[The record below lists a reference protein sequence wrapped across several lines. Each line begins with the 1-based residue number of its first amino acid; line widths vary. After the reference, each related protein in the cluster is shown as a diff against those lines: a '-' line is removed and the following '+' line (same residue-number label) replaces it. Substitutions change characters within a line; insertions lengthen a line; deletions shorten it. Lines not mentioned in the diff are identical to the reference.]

1 MDEEINVIER
11 LLESHAETLFEVHLS
26 LLEDDFEELKKSIL
40 LMIQKNEA
48 SSPVSIELEKV
59 INMKEKFGQ
68 TLKMLNMM
76 LVLLKLK
83 KYDL

>member
-1 MDEEINVIER
+1 
-11 LLESHAETLFEVHLS
+11 
-26 LLEDDFEELKKSIL
+26 
-40 LMIQKNEA
+40 MIQKNEA